1 LASSRDGRGLFARR
15 HSLQMLRLTLIG
27 SALALL
33 IAAPAFGGNVVV
45 TLALRSGSLT
55 LRAPQLSAAAG
66 RATQVPITVADG
78 RGSGAGWTLQL
89 SSKNV
94 AISSITA
101 HCAPGSTCT
110 LPRSTGTPSGAAIL
124 HVAPGS
130 GMGVMNLVVT
140 VAPLG
145 QNADAVPLSFSVAQ
159 ASSLES
165 ASVAQAVPAVST
177 SSVSTSKV
185 KRTSLP
191 ATRSAAAAAKRSSS
205 GRGNRGL
212 RETVRAG

>member
-1 LASSRDGRGLFARR
+1 
-15 HSLQMLRLTLIG
+15 MLRLTLLG

-45 TLALRSGSLT
+45 TLGLKGGSLT

-66 RATQVPITVADG
+66 KATQVPITVADG

-94 AISSITA
+94 VITSITA

-110 LPRSTGTPSGAAIL
+110 LPRSTGSASGAAIL

-145 QNADAVPLSFSVAQ
+145 QDAGAVPLSFSVGQ
-159 ASSLES
+159 AVPVES
-165 ASVAQAVPAVST
+165 ASVAQAVPAVG
-177 SSVSTSKV
+177 TSKA

-191 ATRSAAAAAKRSSS
+191 ATRSEAAAAKRSSS